1 MHVKQFV
8 WWIVCHSNFF
18 GHAEK
23 VSKKLKFNATKV
35 LESKEYSLNVIQNLE
50 EDAVGSYTLIFF
62 TAVLISGVCF

>member
-1 MHVKQFV
+1 MPQ
-8 WWIVCHSNFF
+8 
-18 GHAEK
+18 
-23 VSKKLKFNATKV
+23 KF